1 MSGYSDKQLQEAV
14 DAVFSKY
21 DTDKSGTLESS
32 EVYNLINDALGHM
45 KASRQVTK
53 AEVSQ
58 FMATVDTSGDGKIQR
73 AELMEI
79 FKKTL

>member
-1 MSGYSDKQLQEAV
+1 MSNYTDKQLNEAV

-21 DTDKSGTLESS
+21 DTDKSGTLQST

-45 KASRQVTK
+45 KANRK
-53 AEVSQ
+53 VSQ
-58 FMATVDTSGDGKIQR
+58 QEVAQFMSTVDTSGDGKIQR
-73 AELMEI
+73 DELIEI